1 VDEAARSRILDAAS
15 ELFYAKGYR
24 NVTLS
29 ELAARLGMSKKT
41 LYLYFEGKEDMA
53 GAVLDRTMQ
62 AIARKVAEVTARRH
76 DDPIQLL
83 GETFI
88 GIKQEIMKLNPVFLE
103 DVQKYIPGMWVKL
116 EAFRAGQLIFIE
128 GLLKQ
133 AQQTGLIRDIN
144 PKLVSAIMMDSIQA
158 FVRPDFA
165 AKHGVTMIDVADTL
179 FSLFTNG
186 IRMKNDK

>member
-1 VDEAARSRILDAAS
+1 MDEAARSRILDAAS